1 MAAPLPQTIIP
12 TDFTATGRKVLNA
25 EADALRAL
33 AESLNTNFSAA
44 VKIMTE
50 AEGRVVV
57 TGMGKSG
64 HIGRKIAATLA
75 STGTSSMFVH
85 PGEASHGDLGMIG
98 KTDVV
103 IAISNSG
110 ETKELSDTV
119 AYTRRYKI
127 PLIGITSGKNSALA
141 EAADVLLLLPNI
153 PEACPNGIAPTT
165 STTMTLALGDALAVA
180 AMEQKGFTA
189 EHFSNFHPGGKLGNM
204 LKRVDQLMH
213 KGDDLPL
220 VKANTPMSEAIV
232 TMSLKS
238 LGCAGVIGTN
248 GELLGIITDGDLR
261 RHMGAELLM
270 KSALE
275 IMTKNPTTIESRAL
289 AADALHTMN
298 EKRLTQLF
306 IIDDAQRP
314 TGLIHLHD
322 LLRAGIA

>member
-1 MAAPLPQTIIP
+1 MPPPLPQTIIT
-12 TDFTATGRKVLNA
+12 TDFIATGRKVLHA

-33 AESLNTNFSAA
+33 AESLNANFSAA

-98 KTDVV
+98 RTDVV

-127 PLIGITSGKNSALA
+127 PLIGITSGEHSALA
-141 EAADVLLLLPNI
+141 EAADILLLLPNI

-204 LKRVDQLMH
+204 LKRIDQLMH
-213 KGDDLPL
+213 KGDELPL

-238 LGCAGVIGTN
+238 LGCAGVVGEK

-261 RHMGAELLM
+261 RHMGAELLL
-270 KSALE
+270 KPALE
-275 IMTKNPTTIESRAL
+275 IMTKNPTTIEPRAL

-314 TGLIHLHD
+314 IGLIHLHD

>member
-141 EAADVLLLLPNI
+141 E
-153 PEACPNGIAPTT
+153 APTT